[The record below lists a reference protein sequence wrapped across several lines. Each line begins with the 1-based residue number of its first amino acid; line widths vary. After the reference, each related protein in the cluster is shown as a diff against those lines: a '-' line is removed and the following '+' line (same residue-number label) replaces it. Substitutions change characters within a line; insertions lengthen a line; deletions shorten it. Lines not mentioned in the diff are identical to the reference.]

1 MNSTAS
7 RIRRKAC
14 ALWLKSVSLIGK
26 TAERSPRFFSPFKF
40 SRIVFSLAHPQFC
53 GATFTIFKCRHSL
66 REFPGFVG
74 SANACF
80 FYQRMK
86 DFPAAFA
93 AVLIKG
99 ILGRRAVAIHNPG
112 RSPSRQGATRG
123 HPTKQELGLHLGPV
137 SPTR

>member
-1 MNSTAS
+1 ML
-7 RIRRKAC
+7 R
-14 ALWLKSVSLIGK
+14 SLFILPG
-26 TAERSPRFFSPFKF
+26 TNPF
-40 SRIVFSLAHPQFC
+40 VNATGTLAHPQFC

-93 AVLIKG
+93 AVLIKVISG
-99 ILGRRAVAIHNPG
+99 SGAVTIHNHG
-112 RSPSRQGATRG
+112 RSPSQQGATCG
-123 HPTKQELGLHLGPV
+123 HPTNQELELHLGPF
-137 SPTR
+137 SPARV

>member
-1 MNSTAS
+1 MTN
-7 RIRRKAC
+7 
-14 ALWLKSVSLIGK
+14 GK
-26 TAERSPRFFSPFKF
+26 QKVVRFFSVL
-40 SRIVFSLAHPQFC
+40 SGLLVNRSTRLAHPQFC

-93 AVLIKG
+93 AVLIKVISG
-99 ILGRRAVAIHNPG
+99 SGAVIRDHW
-112 RSPSRQGATRG
+112 RSPSKRSEERRVGKECR
-123 HPTKQELGLHLGPV
+123 
-137 SPTR
+137 S

>member
-1 MNSTAS
+1 MVRPNPNQVNGT
-7 RIRRKAC
+7 K
-14 ALWLKSVSLIGK
+14 L
-26 TAERSPRFFSPFKF
+26 
-40 SRIVFSLAHPQFC
+40 LAHPQFC

-93 AVLIKG
+93 AGLIKV
-99 ILGRRAVAIHNPG
+99 ILCSRAVTVENHL
-112 RSPSRQGATRG
+112 RRPSQPGAT
-123 HPTKQELGLHLGPV
+123 PCLPNNQGLVIDPCPF
-137 SPTR
+137 SPTRECPISSPPPY